1 MSNSYTI
8 EKYKEAGKIASKI
21 KRKILPNV
29 VKVGTSL
36 KEVCEVIEKYIIEQ
50 GAIPA
55 FPVNIGINEIAA
67 HFTPSLTS
75 KEILPPDSIVK
86 IDFGVSIDGYIVDTA
101 ISFPLG
107 KEFKRIVETNRMAL
121 NRGISAIRAGS
132 SFNSYA
138 KCVSQEI
145 TEKGFKVIQNLTGH
159 RIERFTLHTGDSIPN
174 VPEWTNR
181 GSFRAYNVYALE
193 PFATYSEAAG
203 YVVERNDSYIFR
215 IKGLKPPVK
224 YRKSWLILYRK
235 FNGLPFA
242 IRWLSSSERRYFKD
256 LIEIN
261 LVHSYPVLIEASN
274 KPVSQAEETI
284 LVLPEKVVI
293 LTK

>member
-1 MSNSYTI
+1 MFLPGFPFEIFASITLFSSLLNTFFVSNSYTI

-21 KRKILPNV
+21 KKKILPNV

-121 NRGISAIRAGS
+121 N
-132 SFNSYA
+132 
-138 KCVSQEI
+138 
-145 TEKGFKVIQNLTGH
+145 
-159 RIERFTLHTGDSIPN
+159 
-174 VPEWTNR
+174 
-181 GSFRAYNVYALE
+181 
-193 PFATYSEAAG
+193 
-203 YVVERNDSYIFR
+203 
-215 IKGLKPPVK
+215 
-224 YRKSWLILYRK
+224 
-235 FNGLPFA
+235 
-242 IRWLSSSERRYFKD
+242 
-256 LIEIN
+256 
-261 LVHSYPVLIEASN
+261 
-274 KPVSQAEETI
+274 
-284 LVLPEKVVI
+284 
-293 LTK
+293 